1 MVSSCGK
8 PKTETDTDFWK
19 TDEKTDTDPALAC
32 AAVRN
37 VDCWWS
43 ADEDVKWCRLMRWRS
58 CEDIGWRSSSMNL
71 IASADI
77 TWTRFAV
84 RQVATDGVSESGSR
98 DHVDQDAQ
106 QDWLRAAA
114 FWTHCNGAGAM
125 VDLGRPAERNYRNT
139 VIRKSAPG
147 CPVSIVY
154 AYVSLI
160 RFCVAVIQ
168 CLLLTNKLIAWLNLI
183 PWKA

>member
-8 PKTETDTDFWK
+8 TETDIAIFWKTETDTDFWK

-43 ADEDVKWCRLMRWRS
+43 AQTRTWSDVGWCG
-58 CEDIGWRSSSMNL
+58 DAVVKIGWRSSSMNL

-139 VIRKSAPG
+139 VIRNNLPLGVLLALYTRTCL
-147 CPVSIVY
+147 CPLLCCCHSMFIVD
-154 AYVSLI
+154 
-160 RFCVAVIQ
+160 
-168 CLLLTNKLIAWLNLI
+168 K
-183 PWKA
+183 